1 LNRRD
6 APGAQEGPVG
16 ATSVAHPTLIT
27 GMPSI
32 EARGRLKSPLQA
44 HPTLITERQK
54 TRRACAGRVFYRL

>member
-16 ATSVAHPTLIT
+16 ATSVAHPTPIT

-32 EARGRLKSPLQA
+32 EVRGRLKSPL
-44 HPTLITERQK
+44 HIGSIPGERATTAQSPD
-54 TRRACAGRVFYRL
+54 